1 MIWNLLLAHFLG
13 DFLLQTD
20 WIARRKEEFS
30 VLLLHVAILFSLM
43 ILLAGNNR
51 IILWPYLLLIAVL
64 HLIQD
69 RIKINLTNKNNRQT
83 VLYFFL
89 DQIIHVATIIGVLF
103 FIELIHGPLDS
114 PGKPTLVI
122 LALVAVFLTQFWFIT
137 ERIIYAEDIDYVQY
151 INRTKYS
158 RMITRIAFTG
168 LLSVVSFWILPAIG
182 LFGFAPYPQ
191 SSHRYRAVLI
201 DLLVSVGGFL
211 AIILILR

>member
-51 IILWPYLLLIAVL
+51 IILWPYLLLIAVI

-137 ERIIYAEDIDYVQY
+137 ERIIYAEDIDYVKY
-151 INRTKYS
+151 INQTKYS

-191 SSHRYRAVLI
+191 SSHRNRAVLI

>member
-1 MIWNLLLAHFLG
+1 
-13 DFLLQTD
+13 
-20 WIARRKEEFS
+20 
-30 VLLLHVAILFSLM
+30 M

-51 IILWPYLLLIAVL
+51 IILWPYLLLIAVI

-137 ERIIYAEDIDYVQY
+137 ERIIYAEDIDYVKY
-151 INRTKYS
+151 INQTKYS

-191 SSHRYRAVLI
+191 SSHRNRAVLI

>member
-51 IILWPYLLLIAVL
+51 IILWPYLLLIAVI

-137 ERIIYAEDIDYVQY
+137 ERIIYAEDIDYVKY
-151 INRTKYS
+151 INLTKYS

-191 SSHRYRAVLI
+191 SSHRNRAVLI

-211 AIILILR
+211 AIFLILR

>member
-51 IILWPYLLLIAVL
+51 IILWPYLLLIAL
-64 HLIQD
+64 IHLIQD

-137 ERIIYAEDIDYVQY
+137 ERIIYAEDIDYVKY
-151 INRTKYS
+151 INQTKYS

-191 SSHRYRAVLI
+191 SSHRNRAVLI

>member
-51 IILWPYLLLIAVL
+51 IILWPYLLLIAVI

-137 ERIIYAEDIDYVQY
+137 ERIIYAEDIDYVKY
-151 INRTKYS
+151 INQTKYS